1 MNTAVKAIV
10 QGRVQGVGFRL
21 FAAREASRLGVTGYA
36 ANLPDG
42 SVEIIAEG
50 TEEAVAAFLTAMKQG
65 PPMARVDRLRTTTV
79 PPTGGHDDFKTI

>member
-10 QGRVQGVGFRL
+10 EGRVQGVGFRL
-21 FAAREASRLGVTGYA
+21 FPRREASRLGVTGYA

-50 TEEAVAAFLTAMKQG
+50 TEEAVTAFLKTMKQG
-65 PPMARVDRLRTTTV
+65 PPLARVDRLRATTV
-79 PPTGGHDDFKTI
+79 PPTGGYDAFKAI